1 VVFDIKRDAIR
12 RRTLNKFEER
22 RSKNLEKRF
31 KVNVIRNNKI
41 NAATRI

>member
-22 RSKNLEKRF
+22 EAR
-31 KVNVIRNNKI
+31 
-41 NAATRI
+41 T